1 MKEKNHEETKLQSEI
16 MIALSQYGIPIR
28 QQCGKFKTM
37 YGGIIS
43 IGIPG
48 MSDILFFRNDG
59 KPFWLEIKTNK
70 GRPSKEQLHFL
81 EVMKSIHVE
90 ASIIRSVEEAI
101 NFIKN
106 KVPID

>member
-1 MKEKNHEETKLQSEI
+1 MKEKNHEETKIQTKI

-59 KPFWLEIKTNK
+59 KPFWLEIKTK
-70 GRPSKEQLHFL
+70 TGRPSKEQIHFI
-81 EVMKSIHVE
+81 EEMKKINVK
-90 ASIIRSVEEAI
+90 ASIIRSVEDAL
-101 NFIKN
+101 NFIKD
-106 KVPID
+106 K

>member
-1 MKEKNHEETKLQSEI
+1 MKEKNHEETKIQTEI

-37 YGGIIS
+37 YGGII
-43 IGIPG
+43 G

-59 KPFWLEIKTNK
+59 KPFWLEIKTK
-70 GRPSKEQLHFL
+70 TGRPSKEQIHFI
-81 EVMKSIHVE
+81 EEMKKINVK

-101 NFIKN
+101 NFIK
-106 KVPID
+106 K

>member
-1 MKEKNHEETKLQSEI
+1 MKEKNHEETKIQTEI

-59 KPFWLEIKTNK
+59 KPFWLEIKTK
-70 GRPSKEQLHFL
+70 RGRPSKEQIHFI
-81 EVMKSIHVE
+81 EEMKKINVK

-101 NFIKN
+101 NFIK
-106 KVPID
+106 K

>member
-16 MIALSQYGIPIR
+16 MIALSKYGIPIR

-59 KPFWLEIKTNK
+59 VPFWLEIKTKK

-81 EVMKSIHVE
+81 KQMEKINVKG
-90 ASIIRSVEEAI
+90 SIIRSVEEAI
-101 NFIKN
+101 NFIK
-106 KVPID
+106 K

>member
-1 MKEKNHEETKLQSEI
+1 MKEKNHEETKIQTEI

-59 KPFWLEIKTNK
+59 KPFWLEIKTK
-70 GRPSKEQLHFL
+70 TGRPSKEQIHFI
-81 EVMKSIHVE
+81 EEMKKINVK
-90 ASIIRSVEEAI
+90 ASIIRSVEDAL
-101 NFIKN
+101 NFIKD
-106 KVPID
+106 K

>member
-1 MKEKNHEETKLQSEI
+1 MKEKNHEETKIQTEI

-59 KPFWLEIKTNK
+59 KPFWLEIKTK
-70 GRPSKEQLHFL
+70 IGRPSKEQIHFI
-81 EVMKSIHVE
+81 EEMKKINVK
-90 ASIIRSVEEAI
+90 ASIIRSVEEAL
-101 NFIKN
+101 NFIKD
-106 KVPID
+106 K

>member
-81 EVMKSIHVE
+81 KVMKSIHVE

-101 NFIKN
+101 NFIK
-106 KVPID
+106 K